1 MLLIA
6 AFSCYYSSSNC
17 LFHCEA
23 ISMLVVLWLTLSY
36 VTALR
41 LTAQLLPVYE
51 KTSGEAVQA
60 AKVVLDGTAQQV
72 VDTQGMFTLY
82 GVTQGLHLLELS
94 VLHQDF
100 PTLLLEVRGEVVH
113 VMYLHDRHRTVLE
126 AEDVLEIRSLSLV
139 SVYEIRPETS
149 YLRLLLSPLSLM
161 MFVALLASYLAPKRV
176 IDEEQLQELR
186 QITKEMEAEKG
197 KDWVDTLLQMLDPED

>member
-1 MLLIA
+1 
-6 AFSCYYSSSNC
+6 
-17 LFHCEA
+17 
-23 ISMLVVLWLTLSY
+23 MLVVLWLTLSY
-36 VTALR
+36 ATALR

-100 PTLLLEVRGEVVH
+100 PTLLLEVREEVVH

-161 MFVALLASYLAPKRV
+161 MVVALLASYLAPKRV